1 MVFTKA
7 DHGLVDNDY
16 LWLDHG
22 TSGSTAAYPHITG
35 STGFEFTSRAYKVD
49 DATTHTFT
57 LLGPGAAYVK
67 GDGSTN
73 GGALL
78 SHKLPLAANQA
89 GAGISIPIRDADYGR
104 LSWTYDNNANG
115 WHTDHSI
122 SMASG
127 GSLYMAGSVV
137 ATNAGITKLAV
148 GSITGATEMTGDVAD
163 LDELLIN
170 DGGAIKRVD
179 FSVFRDAVFGDV
191 SADATI
197 ADGGALTIADDAI
210 TGAKIALFDDSLA
223 ATTTHFLIADGTDYS
238 SFALSGDVT
247 CTNAGAVTIGAGAVE
262 GSMLNDNVISGQG
275 ALGSASVAQADS
287 LMLDDGPGTVKK
299 VTFSNFEDSI
309 FANISGDAAIAAGG
323 ALTIAAASVEA
334 SMINDNLISSQAAT
348 MADGNV
354 EGNDTMLI
362 TDTGTGGLEKVTMS
376 SIATY
381 VSSASMAKVQ
391 FVITTAKGAHAESE
405 ALTSVANGGATSSN
419 QDVYLNGQ
427 LLTAGTS
434 FTDSTVVGGDYF
446 HASLTTTYY
455 FAFATEVGDVVTWIK
470 RA

>member
-1 MVFTKA
+1 M
-7 DHGLVDNDY
+7 
-16 LWLDHG
+16 LD
-22 TSGSTAAYPHITG
+22 
-35 STGFEFTSRAYKVD
+35 D
-49 DATTHTFT
+49 
-57 LLGPGAAYVK
+57 GPGTVK
-67 GDGSTN
+67 KVTFSNFED
-73 GGALL
+73 
-78 SHKLPLAANQA
+78 
-89 GAGISIPIRDADYGR
+89 SIF
-104 LSWTYDNNANG
+104 L
-115 WHTDHSI
+115 SI
-122 SMASG
+122 S
-127 GSLYMAGSVV
+127 
-137 ATNAGITKLAV
+137 
-148 GSITGATEMTGDVAD
+148 GDA
-163 LDELLIN
+163 E
-170 DGGAIKRVD
+170 
-179 FSVFRDAVFGDV
+179 
-191 SADATI
+191 I
-197 ADGGALTIADDAI
+197 AAGGALTIASDAVEPSMMNI
-210 TGAKIALFDDSLA
+210 FDDSLA
-223 ATTTHFLIADGTDYS
+223 ATTTHFMIADGTDYS

-391 FVITTAKGAHAESE
+391 FVITTAEGAHA
-405 ALTSVANGGATSSN
+405 
-419 QDVYLNGQ
+419 
-427 LLTAGTS
+427 
-434 FTDSTVVGGDYF
+434 DSTVVGGDYF